1 MSLKINVA
9 NLTEV
14 QAVAELAR
22 LSDILARA
30 NSAYHT
36 EDAPVMTDGDFD
48 VLKLLNYEIEHK
60 FPHLKR
66 SDSLSGMI
74 GAKAKDGFKK
84 INHEVRMLSLENAF
98 TAIDI
103 EEFVNRV
110 KKFLGIPHTQILNLS
125 AEPKI
130 DGLSLA
136 VRYENGFFVHAVTRG
151 DGEVGEDVT
160 ANAKT
165 ISDIPLTIENA
176 PEVIEVRGEVYMSHL
191 DFEELNVRQI
201 ASGQK
206 AFSNPR
212 NAAAGS
218 LRQLDPTITKSRPL
232 GFFAYA
238 WGALS
243 EPLSDTQTGAVARLK
258 KLGFSTNP
266 LFQTFA
272 STRAVIDH
280 YHRIETDRASLGYDI
295 DGVVYKVDSLA
306 LQDRLGLRSTTP
318 RWAIAHKFPAELA
331 WTKLLDID
339 IQVGRTG
346 ALSPVARLRPVTVG
360 GVVVS
365 NATLHNEDYIAGR
378 DSKGAKIRGGKDI
391 RLSDWVQIYRAGDV
405 IPKISDVDLKRR
417 SKTSVP
423 FNFQNKLIAEGIEG
437 RRSPGDAVWRYSGE
451 SLLDDLTIESLKHFV
466 SRQAFDIE
474 SLGAKQ
480 AEQFYLRGWV
490 STPADIFMLKKRYG
504 PGQPQQLKNLEGWG
518 VKSAEKL
525 FDAIDEKR
533 VIPLNRLIYALGI
546 RHVGEA
552 GAKLLAARFLT
563 WNAFE
568 TAMREAHAGSSSWE
582 ALVEIDGIGEV
593 MAKSVVMSFQD
604 PKKFTA
610 IAALVHELDI
620 LDAVP
625 VDTLSSPVAGKIVV
639 FTGTLEKMTRSEAK
653 ACAEKLGAK
662 VSGSV
667 SVKTDILIAGSG
679 AGSKAKKAIALGIET
694 LDEEGWLALVG
705 GL

>member
-1 MSLKINVA
+1 MSLKLNVA

-22 LSDILARA
+22 LSDILVRA
-30 NSAYHT
+30 NSAYHA
-36 EDAPVMTDGDFD
+36 EDAPVMSDGDFD
-48 VLKLLNYEIEHK
+48 VLKLLNSEIEHK
-60 FPHLKR
+60 FPHLKK
-66 SDSLSGMI
+66 SDSLSGLV

-98 TAIDI
+98 TTLDV
-103 EEFVNRV
+103 EEFVKRV
-110 KKFLGIPHTQILNLS
+110 KKFLGIPHAQILNLS

-136 VRYENGFFVHAVTRG
+136 IRYENGVFVHAVTRG

-165 ISDIPLTIENA
+165 ISDIPLTLENA
-176 PEVIEVRGEVYMSHL
+176 PGVIEVRGEVYMSHI

-266 LFQTFA
+266 LFQSFA
-272 STRAVIDH
+272 STREVIEH
-280 YHRIETDRASLGYDI
+280 YHRIETDRTSLGYDI
-295 DGVVYKVDSLA
+295 DGVVYKIDSLA

-378 DSKGAKIRGGKDI
+378 DSKGTKIRGGKDI
-391 RLSDWVQIYRAGDV
+391 RVSDWVQIYRAGDV

-417 SKTSVP
+417 SKASVP
-423 FNFQNKLIAEGIEG
+423 FNFQNKLIAAGIEG
-437 RRSPGDAVWRYSGE
+437 VRSPGDAVWRYSGE
-451 SLLDDLTIESLKHFV
+451 SLLDELTIESLKHFV

-518 VKSAEKL
+518 AKSAEKL

-563 WNAFE
+563 WNVFE

-593 MAKSVVMSFQD
+593 MAKSVVTPFQD
-604 PKKFTA
+604 PEKFTA

-625 VDTLSSPVAGKIVV
+625 VDILSSPVAGKIIV
-639 FTGTLEKMTRSEAK
+639 FTGTLEKMTRLEAK

-694 LDEEGWLALVG
+694 LDEDSWLALVG

>member
-1 MSLKINVA
+1 MSLKLNVA

-22 LSDILARA
+22 LSDVLVRA
-30 NSAYHT
+30 NSAYHA
-36 EDAPVMTDGDFD
+36 EDAPVMSDGDFD
-48 VLKLLNYEIEHK
+48 VLKLLNSEIEHK
-60 FPHLKR
+60 FPHLKKR
-66 SDSLSGMI
+66 DSLSGLV

-98 TAIDI
+98 TTLDV
-103 EEFVNRV
+103 EEFVKRV
-110 KKFLGIPHTQILNLS
+110 KKFLGIPHAQILNLS

-136 VRYENGFFVHAVTRG
+136 IRYENGVFVHAVTRG

-160 ANAKT
+160 TNAKT
-165 ISDIPLTIENA
+165 ISDIPLTLENA
-176 PEVIEVRGEVYMSHL
+176 PEVIEVRGEVYMSHI

-206 AFSNPR
+206 TFSNPR

-218 LRQLDPTITKSRPL
+218 LRQLDPTITKSRSL

-266 LFQTFA
+266 LFQSFA
-272 STRAVIDH
+272 STREVIEH
-280 YHRIETDRASLGYDI
+280 YHRIETDRTSLGYDI

-378 DSKGAKIRGGKDI
+378 DSKGSEIRGGKDI
-391 RLSDWVQIYRAGDV
+391 RVSDWVQIYRAGDV

-417 SKTSVP
+417 SKASVP
-423 FNFQNKLIAEGIEG
+423 FNFQNKLIAAGIEG
-437 RRSPGDAVWRYSGE
+437 VRSPGDAVWRYSGE
-451 SLLDDLTIESLKHFV
+451 SLLDELTIESLKHFV

-518 VKSAEKL
+518 AKSAEKL

-563 WNAFE
+563 WNVFE

-593 MAKSVVMSFQD
+593 MAKSVVTPFQD
-604 PKKFTA
+604 PEKFTA

-625 VDTLSSPVAGKIVV
+625 VDILSSPVAGKIIV
-639 FTGTLEKMTRSEAK
+639 FTGTLENMTRSEAK

-662 VSGSV
+662 VSGSI
-667 SVKTDILIAGSG
+667 SVKTDILVAGYG
-679 AGSKAKKAIALGIET
+679 AGSKAKKAISLGIET
-694 LDEEGWLALVG
+694 LDEAGWLALVS

>member
-1 MSLKINVA
+1 
-9 NLTEV
+9 
-14 QAVAELAR
+14 
-22 LSDILARA
+22 
-30 NSAYHT
+30 
-36 EDAPVMTDGDFD
+36 
-48 VLKLLNYEIEHK
+48 
-60 FPHLKR
+60 
-66 SDSLSGMI
+66 
-74 GAKAKDGFKK
+74 
-84 INHEVRMLSLENAF
+84 
-98 TAIDI
+98 
-103 EEFVNRV
+103 
-110 KKFLGIPHTQILNLS
+110 
-125 AEPKI
+125 
-130 DGLSLA
+130 
-136 VRYENGFFVHAVTRG
+136 
-151 DGEVGEDVT
+151 
-160 ANAKT
+160 
-165 ISDIPLTIENA
+165 
-176 PEVIEVRGEVYMSHL
+176 
-191 DFEELNVRQI
+191 
-201 ASGQK
+201 
-206 AFSNPR
+206 
-212 NAAAGS
+212 
-218 LRQLDPTITKSRPL
+218 
-232 GFFAYA
+232 
-238 WGALS
+238 
-243 EPLSDTQTGAVARLK
+243 
-258 KLGFSTNP
+258 
-266 LFQTFA
+266 
-272 STRAVIDH
+272 
-280 YHRIETDRASLGYDI
+280 
-295 DGVVYKVDSLA
+295 
-306 LQDRLGLRSTTP
+306 
-318 RWAIAHKFPAELA
+318 
-331 WTKLLDID
+331 
-339 IQVGRTG
+339 
-346 ALSPVARLRPVTVG
+346 
-360 GVVVS
+360 VS

-568 TAMREAHAGSSSWE
+568 TSMREAHAGSSSWE

-694 LDEEGWLALVG
+694 LDEDGWLALVG